1 MTEEVQALAEVDSAP
16 TMDVT
21 ATPEVAESTPEVAE
35 NQVDQVEEKKYSQAE
50 IDAMIGKRLAR
61 EQRKWER
68 EQANRSA
75 ETQIVKAAPTAS
87 VDQFESPEA
96 YAEAMAYQK
105 AEELIAKR
113 EAAKQQSAVLESYQE
128 REEAARDKYDD
139 FEQVAYNPK
148 LPITNVMA
156 ETIQSSD
163 IGPELAYYLGSNPK
177 EADRISRMTPLGQAK
192 EIGKIEA
199 KLASAPPIKK
209 TTSAPAAFNFSKS
222 ASRVRGYLVKSS
234 FAPNCNG
241 FTKMLTT
248 THAFLVFASSTSWM
262 WPACK
267 LPMVGT
273 KPMRLP
279 ALRSMA
285 SASSSMRSASSLCPR

>member
-1 MTEEVQALAEVDSAP
+1 MTEEVQNLAEVDSAP
-16 TMDVT
+16 APEVT
-21 ATPEVAESTPEVAE
+21 TTPETEVQTSETPEVAPKSFS
-35 NQVDQVEEKKYSQAE
+35 QEEL
-50 IDAMIGKRLAR
+50 DAAIGKRLAR

-75 ETQIVKAAPTAS
+75 ETQIVRAAPTAS

-96 YAEAMAYQK
+96 YAEALAYQR

-113 EAAKQQSAVLESYQE
+113 EAAKQQSQVLESYQE
-128 REEAARDKYDD
+128 REESAREKYDD

-177 EADRISRMTPLGQAK
+177 DADRISRMTPLSQAK

-199 KLASAPPIKK
+199 KLAAEPPVKR
-209 TTSAPAAFNFSKS
+209 TTSAPAPISPVTARASGSPSHDTTDPRSIKS
-222 ASRVRGYLVKSS
+222 
-234 FAPNCNG
+234 
-241 FTKMLTT
+241 MTT
-248 THAFLVFASSTSWM
+248 SQWIEAERARQIKKQQ
-262 WPACK
+262 AQ
-267 LPMVGT
+267 
-273 KPMRLP
+273 
-279 ALRSMA
+279 LR
-285 SASSSMRSASSLCPR
+285 

>member
-16 TMDVT
+16 TTDVT

-35 NQVDQVEEKKYSQAE
+35 NQVEQVEEKKYSQAE

-68 EQANRSA
+68 EQAQKQA
-75 ETQIVKAAPTAS
+75 ETQVVKAPSTAT

-96 YAEAMAYQK
+96 YAEALAYQK

-113 EAAKQQSAVLESYQE
+113 EAAKQQSQVLESYQDL
-128 REEAARDKYDD
+128 EEAAMAKYDD

-163 IGPELAYYLGSNPK
+163 IGPELAYYLGTNPK

-199 KLASAPPIKK
+199 KLVSAPPVKK
-209 TTSAPAAFNFSKS
+209 TTSAPAPISPVTARSSGSPAFDTTDPRS
-222 ASRVRGYLVKSS
+222 
-234 FAPNCNG
+234 
-241 FTKMLTT
+241 TKTMTDSQWIE
-248 THAFLVFASSTSWM
+248 AERARQRKKWE
-262 WPACK
+262 AQN
-267 LPMVGT
+267 
-273 KPMRLP
+273 R
-279 ALRSMA
+279 
-285 SASSSMRSASSLCPR
+285 

>member
-1 MTEEVQALAEVDSAP
+1 MTDEVQTLAEVDSAP
-16 TMDVT
+16 APEVT
-21 ATPEVAESTPEVAE
+21 ATPEAIENAPEVAE
-35 NQVDQVEEKKYSQAE
+35 NQPEQAEEKKYSQAE

-68 EQANRSA
+68 EQQQRQAEQQVLKATPAASA
-75 ETQIVKAAPTAS
+75 
-87 VDQFESPEA
+87 DQFESPEA
-96 YAEAMAYQK
+96 YAEALALQK

-148 LPITNVMA
+148 LPITDVMA

-177 EADRISRMTPLGQAK
+177 DAERISRMSPLAQAK

-199 KLASAPPIKK
+199 KLASDPPVKR
-209 TTSAPAAFNFSKS
+209 TTSAPAPISPVTA
-222 ASRVRGYLVKSS
+222 RSS
-234 FAPNCNG
+234 GAPAYD
-241 FTKMLTT
+241 TT
-248 THAFLVFASSTSWM
+248 DPRSIKTMTDSQWIEAERARQM
-262 WPACK
+262 KK
-267 LPMVGT
+267 LQ
-273 KPMRLP
+273 
-279 ALRSMA
+279 AMA
-285 SASSSMRSASSLCPR
+285 NR

>member
-16 TMDVT
+16 TTDVT
-21 ATPEVAESTPEVAE
+21 ATPDVVESTPEVAE
-35 NQVDQVEEKKYSQAE
+35 NQADQAEEKKYSQAE

-68 EQANRSA
+68 EQAQRQS
-75 ETQIVKAAPTAS
+75 EQQTLKAAPTAS

-96 YAEAMAYQK
+96 YAEALAYQK

-139 FEQVAYNPK
+139 FQQVAYNPQ

-177 EADRISRMTPLGQAK
+177 EADRISRMTPLSQAK

-199 KLASAPPIKK
+199 KLAADPPVKR
-209 TTSAPAAFNFSKS
+209 TTSAPAPISPVTA
-222 ASRVRGYLVKSS
+222 RSS
-234 FAPNCNG
+234 GAPAYDTTDPRS
-241 FTKMLTT
+241 TKTMTDSQWIEAERARQMKKMQAQMT
-248 THAFLVFASSTSWM
+248 
-262 WPACK
+262 
-267 LPMVGT
+267 
-273 KPMRLP
+273 R
-279 ALRSMA
+279 
-285 SASSSMRSASSLCPR
+285 